1 MMKTTALAQST
12 MIVIEARPRTLAAR
26 FRALW
31 QYRAFY
37 PFLFQEISM
46 KKFRGTALGFWWLIL
61 RPLIPAA
68 ISVVVFTHMVRMES
82 HGLPYA
88 IFFLSGF
95 VTWNVFQS
103 VLVFMPRTLMWMQG
117 MMRRAYF
124 PKLLVPLA
132 SIGPPLIELGVM
144 LSLLAATVAYFTIT
158 GSEPPLHYGWPMLW
172 FPTCLMLTLLF
183 SFAIGMVMSVAA
195 LFFRDVVY
203 SVAYF
208 TQLVMF
214 ITPVIY
220 PVTFVPEAYR
230 WILYTLNPMAQVV
243 EVSRW
248 SLTGIGD
255 FRPAFLLLAAGTILV
270 SFVLSIAFFLR
281 AEAYL
286 ADEM

>member
-1 MMKTTALAQST
+1 
-12 MIVIEARPRTLAAR
+12 
-26 FRALW
+26 
-31 QYRAFY
+31 
-37 PFLFQEISM
+37 
-46 KKFRGTALGFWWLIL
+46 
-61 RPLIPAA
+61 
-68 ISVVVFTHMVRMES
+68 MVRMES

-103 VLVFMPRTLMWMQG
+103 TLIFMPRTLMWMQG
-117 MMRRAYF
+117 MMRRTYF

-144 LSLLAATVAYFTIT
+144 LCLLVVTVAYFTIA
-158 GSEPPLHYGWPMLW
+158 GGEPPLHFGWPMLW
-172 FPTCLMLTLLF
+172 FPVCLSLALLF
-183 SFAIGMVMSVAA
+183 SFAIGTVMSVAA

-208 TQLVMF
+208 AQLFMF
-214 ITPVIY
+214 VTPVIY
-220 PVTFVPEAYR
+220 PVTFVPESYR
-230 WILYTLNPMAQVV
+230 WIVYALNPMAQVV

-255 FRPAFLLLAAGTILV
+255 FRPGFLLLAAGTILV
-270 SFVLSIAFFLR
+270 TFVLSIAFFLR